1 MMEKVKNIM
10 TAVAVGDAM
19 GMPTEF
25 MTRAAIKEKVGL
37 PDRLL
42 LPEESEKHP
51 NLPHA
56 TVTDDTEQ
64 NLWMY
69 RLYREKGRV
78 DVTETA
84 LSLLDWADKTG
95 AAEKK
100 YIGPSSLRAL
110 NAIKEGEDPNKAGIF
125 GTTCG
130 GIMRTPAVVLYK
142 EHANEDELAEDI
154 RNCLVCTHN
163 TSEALEAAG
172 AYGFA
177 LYAAMHGATAQ
188 QVYEAAIR
196 GGEKL
201 MAMAPWQNAAPSSVE
216 RLKLA
221 YKMSNM
227 MTDEALMDYVYD
239 IMGAGL
245 PSADVA
251 GAVFAI
257 FFTAGED
264 VWRAIRLG
272 AGLGGD
278 TDTVAALAAALCAAF
293 AGGKLNIPA
302 EITDAVL
309 AANPVLSGT
318 PWEN

>member
-1 MMEKVKNIM
+1 MMNRIRNVF
-10 TAVAVGDAM
+10 TALAVGDAM

-25 MTRAAIKEKVGL
+25 MTRKEIKEAFGL

-42 LPEESEKHP
+42 LPEESQKHS

-64 NLWMY
+64 NLWLY
-69 RLYREKGRV
+69 RLYLEKGRV

-84 LSLLDWADKTG
+84 NSLLDWAEVTG

-110 NAIKEGEDPNKAGIF
+110 NAIKAGEDPNTAGIF

-130 GIMRTPAVVLYK
+130 GIMRTPSAVLYK
-142 EHANEDELAEDI
+142 DHTNEDELAEDI
-154 RNCLVCTHN
+154 RGCLICTHN

-177 LYAAMHGATAQ
+177 LNAAMHDASM
-188 QVYEAAIR
+188 EEIIHAAIR
-196 GGEKL
+196 GGSKL
-201 MAMAPWQNAAPSSVE
+201 FALAPYPGCAPSSIE
-216 RLKLA
+216 RMKLALKLCET
-221 YKMSNM
+221 MD
-227 MTDEALMDYVYD
+227 DEALMDYVYD

-251 GAVFAI
+251 GAAFAI
-257 FFTAGED
+257 FFAAKND
-264 VWRAIRLG
+264 VWKAIRLG

-278 TDTVAALAAALCAAF
+278 TDTIAALAGALCAAY
-293 AGGKLNIPA
+293 AGKLNIPA
-302 EITDAVL
+302 EITEKVF
-309 AANPVLSGT
+309 AANPILSGT

>member
-1 MMEKVKNIM
+1 MMNRIRNVF
-10 TAVAVGDAM
+10 TALAVGDAM

-25 MTRAAIKEKVGL
+25 MTRKEIKEAFGV

-42 LPEESEKHP
+42 LPEESQKHG

-64 NLWMY
+64 NLWLY
-69 RLYREKGRV
+69 RLYLKEGHV
-78 DVTETA
+78 DITQTA
-84 LSLLDWADKTG
+84 NSLLDWAEVTG

-110 NAIKEGEDPNKAGIF
+110 NAIKAGEDPNTAGIF

-130 GIMRTPAVVLYK
+130 GIMRTPAAVLYK
-142 EHANEDELAEDI
+142 DHATEEELAEDI
-154 RNCLVCTHN
+154 RSCLVCTHN

-177 LYAAMHGATAQ
+177 LHAAMHGASM
-188 QVYEAAIR
+188 EEIIDAAAR
-196 GGEKL
+196 GGSML
-201 MAMAPWQNAAPSSVE
+201 FARAPFLGCAPSSVE
-216 RLKLA
+216 RMKLALKLSET
-221 YKMSNM
+221 MD
-227 MTDEALMDYVYD
+227 DEALMDYVYD

-251 GAVFAI
+251 GAAFAVFFA
-257 FFTAGED
+257 AKDD
-264 VWRAIRLG
+264 VWKAIRLS

-278 TDTVAALAAALCAAF
+278 TDTVAALAGALCAAY
-293 AGGKLNIPA
+293 AGKLNIPA
-302 EITDAVL
+302 EIIEKVF
-309 AANPVLSGT
+309 AANPVLCGA

>member
-1 MMEKVKNIM
+1 MMNRVRDVF
-10 TAVAVGDAM
+10 TALAVGDAM

-25 MTRAAIKEKVGL
+25 MTRREIKEAFGV

-42 LPEESEKHP
+42 LPEESQKHG

-64 NLWMY
+64 NLWLY
-69 RLYREKGRV
+69 RLYLEKGKV
-78 DVTETA
+78 DVTQTA
-84 LSLLDWADKTG
+84 NSLLDWAEVTG

-110 NAIKEGEDPNKAGIF
+110 NAIKSGEDPSTAGIF

-130 GIMRTPAVVLYK
+130 GIMRTPSAVLYRD
-142 EHANEDELAEDI
+142 HANEEELAEDI
-154 RNCLVCTHN
+154 RSCLICTHN

-177 LYAAMHGATAQ
+177 LHAAMHGAAM
-188 QVYEAAIR
+188 EEIIDAAIR
-196 GGEKL
+196 GGNRL
-201 MAMAPWQNAAPSSVE
+201 IALAPYQGCAPSSVE
-216 RLKLA
+216 RIKLALKLSEA
-221 YKMSNM
+221 
-227 MTDEALMDYVYD
+227 MTDESLMDYVYD

-251 GAVFAI
+251 GAAFAI
-257 FFTAGED
+257 FFAAKDD
-264 VWRAIRLG
+264 VWKAIRLG

-278 TDTVAALAAALCAAF
+278 TDTIAALAGALCAAY
-293 AGGKLNIPA
+293 AGKLNIPA
-302 EITDAVL
+302 EIIEKVF
-309 AANPVLSGT
+309 AANPVLSGA

>member
-1 MMEKVKNIM
+1 MMNRIRDVF
-10 TAVAVGDAM
+10 TALAVGDAM

-25 MTRAAIKEKVGL
+25 MTRKEIKEAFGV

-42 LPEESEKHP
+42 LPEESQKHG

-64 NLWMY
+64 NLWLY
-69 RLYREKGRV
+69 RLYLKEGHV
-78 DVTETA
+78 DITQTA
-84 LSLLDWADKTG
+84 NSLLDWAEVTG

-100 YIGPSSLRAL
+100 YIDPSSLRAL
-110 NAIKEGEDPNKAGIF
+110 NAIKAGEDPNTAGIF

-130 GIMRTPAVVLYK
+130 GIMRTPAAVLYK
-142 EHANEDELAEDI
+142 NHTTEEELAEDI
-154 RNCLVCTHN
+154 RSCLVCTHN

-177 LYAAMHGATAQ
+177 LHAAMHGASM
-188 QVYEAAIR
+188 EEIIDAAIR
-196 GGEKL
+196 GGSML
-201 MAMAPWQNAAPSSVE
+201 FARAPFLGCAPSSVE
-216 RLKLA
+216 RMKLALKLSET
-221 YKMSNM
+221 MD
-227 MTDEALMDYVYD
+227 DEALMDYVYD

-251 GAVFAI
+251 GAAFAVFFA
-257 FFTAGED
+257 AKDD
-264 VWRAIRLG
+264 VWKAIRLS

-278 TDTVAALAAALCAAF
+278 TDTVAALAGALCAAY
-293 AGGKLNIPA
+293 AGKLNIPS
-302 EITDAVL
+302 EIIEKVF
-309 AANPVLSGT
+309 AANPVLCGA

>member
-1 MMEKVKNIM
+1 MMNRIRDVF
-10 TAVAVGDAM
+10 TALAVGDAM

-25 MTRAAIKEKVGL
+25 MTRKEIKEAFGV

-42 LPEESEKHP
+42 LPEESQKHG

-64 NLWMY
+64 NLWLY
-69 RLYREKGRV
+69 RLYLKEGHV
-78 DVTETA
+78 DITQTA
-84 LSLLDWADKTG
+84 NSLLDWAEVTG

-110 NAIKEGEDPNKAGIF
+110 NAIKAGEDPNTAGIF

-130 GIMRTPAVVLYK
+130 GIMRTPAAVLYK
-142 EHANEDELAEDI
+142 DHANEEELAEDI
-154 RNCLVCTHN
+154 RSCLVCTHN

-177 LYAAMHGATAQ
+177 LHAAMHGAAM
-188 QVYEAAIR
+188 EEIIDAAIR
-196 GGEKL
+196 GGSKL
-201 MAMAPWQNAAPSSVE
+201 FALAPYPGCAPSSVE
-216 RLKLA
+216 RMKLALKLSET
-221 YKMSNM
+221 MD
-227 MTDEALMDYVYD
+227 DEALMDYVYD

-251 GAVFAI
+251 GAAFAVFFA
-257 FFTAGED
+257 AKDD
-264 VWRAIRLG
+264 VWKAIRLS

-278 TDTVAALAAALCAAF
+278 TDTVAALAGALCAAY
-293 AGGKLNIPA
+293 AGKLNIPA
-302 EITDAVL
+302 EITEKVF
-309 AANPVLSGT
+309 AANPVLCGA